1 MQWLSPIGHRY
12 VVLNAEDNHTMQEE
26 VTYSSLREDNV
37 LVTEDGIENF
47 TVAPRT
53 GNGKAKGPRVSA
65 DGSWC

>member
-1 MQWLSPIGHRY
+1 
-12 VVLNAEDNHTMQEE
+12 MQEE
-26 VTYSSLREDNV
+26 VAYSSLREDNV